1 VTLQIGRLTTSTIA
15 LRTKIRLMKINPTTT
30 LFVALAAASLI
41 GTSAIAATLT
51 IQIVDA
57 GSAPAMNAVAYA
69 EPASGQPL
77 PEPQRPAQIE
87 QKSRQFAPLVTV
99 VQTGAAISFPNH
111 DTVRHHAYSFSPAK
125 IFELKLNAGIG
136 GDPIIFDKPGTVVV
150 GCNIHD
156 QMAASIQIVD
166 TPYFAK
172 SDASGKAVLENILP
186 GKYRL
191 KIRHPNQSASL
202 LHPEQLVTID
212 SSDVNL
218 PVTLNFKTQKKQD

>member
-1 VTLQIGRLTTSTIA
+1 
-15 LRTKIRLMKINPTTT
+15 MKIKSITM
-30 LFVALAAASLI
+30 LVVALTAASLI
-41 GTSAIAATLT
+41 GTTAIAATLT
-51 IQIVDA
+51 VQIVDA
-57 GSAPAMNAVAYA
+57 AGMSVMNAVAYA
-69 EPASGQPL
+69 EPASGQTL
-77 PEPQRPAQIE
+77 PKPQRLAQIE

-111 DTVRHHAYSFSPAK
+111 DTVRHHVYSFSPAK
-125 IFELKLNAGIG
+125 IFELKLYAGIG
-136 GDPIIFDKPGTVVV
+136 GDPVIFDKPGTVVV

-156 QMAASIQIVD
+156 HMVAYIQIVD

-191 KIRHPNQSASL
+191 KTWHPNQSASVA
-202 LHPEQLVTID
+202 HPEQLVTID

-218 PVTLNFKTQKKQD
+218 PVKLNFSTQKKQD